1 MNEELAGLYYLL
13 YDGISEAKAR
23 EIYET
28 IRRITD
34 NDIKNFDK
42 TRRVLLEQSCLTH
55 SIRKVVY
62 CNCCK
67 KWQNTN
73 HMFCPACSKDPSFCD
88 WEKCRLVKCDCPS
101 CVKKENNPTI
111 DKRSIVCNHL
121 SQCVKKRYI
130 VFFPPEAMIAEYFR
144 SGVAFG
150 MFGTLEDEIVKE
162 VQNATALQYHNVLF
176 SKNAMD
182 VYRGVGWNKA
192 ADAVKAYLD
201 MKSRRSSMTVLEETI
216 PDVKSCY
223 QSFKEKE
230 AGNSPLML
238 LITRT
243 KGIRQ
248 QLLSTTCW
256 DAVLSS
262 LSR

>member
-216 PDVKSCY
+216 PDVKLCY